1 VTTASTPLARDAIA
15 PLEAH
20 PHRLSD
26 NVRFAD
32 LDVNK
37 HVNNAVYS
45 SYFESSRV
53 LLVGE
58 RTNGLTP
65 EGLSWVLARLDINFR
80 AELHWPGTIEL
91 GLGVLKLGRSSVTFS
106 QVVYSQG
113 RLIASAQATT
123 VMVDSASR
131 KPTALPPEVIA
142 NFQRWMLTR

>member
-1 VTTASTPLARDAIA
+1 MTTPERAAVAHLD
-15 PLEAH
+15 AH

-32 LDVNK
+32 LDVNR

-58 RTNGLTP
+58 PGNGLTP
-65 EGLSWVLARLDINFR
+65 DGQSWVLARLDISFR

-91 GLGVLKLGRSSVTFS
+91 GLGVLRLGRTSVTFS
-106 QVVYSQG
+106 QVVYAQG

-131 KPTALPPEVIA
+131 KPTPLPDDVIA
-142 NFQRWMLTR
+142 AFGRWMVR

>member
-1 VTTASTPLARDAIA
+1 MTAPDRAAVPALD
-15 PLEAH
+15 AH

-58 RTNGLTP
+58 RSHGLTP
-65 EGLSWVLARLDINFR
+65 EGLGWVLARLDINFR
-80 AELHWPGTIEL
+80 AELHWPGTIDL
-91 GLGVLKLGRSSVTFS
+91 GLGVLRLGRTSVTFS

-123 VMVDSASR
+123 VMVDSVSR
-131 KPTALPPEVIA
+131 KPTALPDEVIA
-142 NFQRWMLTR
+142 AFGPWMLRGTASS

>member
-1 VTTASTPLARDAIA
+1 MTAPDRAAVAHLD
-15 PLEAH
+15 AH

-32 LDVNK
+32 LDVNR

-58 RTNGLTP
+58 RGHGLTP
-65 EGLSWVLARLDINFR
+65 EGMGWVLARLDISFR
-80 AELHWPGTIEL
+80 AELHWPGTIDL
-91 GLGVLKLGRSSVTFS
+91 GLGVLRLGRSSVTFS
-106 QVVYSQG
+106 QVVYSLG

-131 KPTALPPEVIA
+131 KPTLLPDDVIA
-142 NFQRWMLTR
+142 AFQKWMLRA

>member
-1 VTTASTPLARDAIA
+1 MTALVRTEVSHLD
-15 PLEAH
+15 AH

-32 LDVNK
+32 LDVNR

-45 SYFESSRV
+45 SYFETSRV

-58 RTNGLTP
+58 RDNGLTP
-65 EGLSWVLARLDINFR
+65 EGMGWVLARLDINFR

-91 GLGVLKLGRSSVTFS
+91 GLGVQRLGRTSVTFS

-123 VMVDSASR
+123 VMVESLSR
-131 KPTALPPEVIA
+131 KPAALGDAVIA
-142 NFQRWMLTR
+142 AFGRWKLRE

>member
-1 VTTASTPLARDAIA
+1 MPVTTPERAAVAHLD
-15 PLEAH
+15 AH

-32 LDVNK
+32 LDVNR

-53 LLVGE
+53 LLVGQPD
-58 RTNGLTP
+58 NGLTP
-65 EGLSWVLARLDINFR
+65 EGLGWVLARLDINFR

-91 GLGVLKLGRSSVTFS
+91 GLGVLRLGRTSVTFS
-106 QVVYSQG
+106 QVVYSQD

-123 VMVDSASR
+123 VMVDITSR
-131 KPTALPPEVIA
+131 APTPLSDAVIA
-142 NFQRWMLTR
+142 AFRPWMLQE